1 MGRALLWVAGTA
13 VVVTAL
19 GGAFVATGPGTPSL
33 VDYYTVSGDG
43 RTLHLTTIAGDG
55 AWTRVTN
62 LRETASTVE
71 VEVKSF
77 RWPFVTGSDISREL
91 ELSIVLE
98 SPIGNRVVTDGLH
111 EVPPR

>member
-19 GGAFVATGPGTPSL
+19 GRLRGDRSRDANL

-77 RWPFVTGSDISREL
+77 RWPFVTGSDIGREL